1 MARIVQK
8 FGGSSVAN
16 LDRIMHVAHLV
27 KREVDA
33 GNEVAVV
40 VSAMAG
46 VTNQLVELVQKVSP
60 FYDLREHDVVVSSGE
75 QITAGLLSLVLQSMG
90 IQARSWLAWQ
100 LPVLTDESHSK
111 ARIQLIRADL
121 LKEELSNNKVAVL
134 TGFQGIT
141 EDKRITTLGRGGS
154 DTSAVALA
162 AVLKADFCDIYTDVD
177 GIYTADPNIVSKA
190 RKIDKITFEE
200 MLEFASQGAKVL
212 QTNSVEM
219 AMRHNVR
226 VRVRS
231 SFSDVPGTWVVD
243 ESEILDHAPVSGIA
257 HSRDEAK
264 ITLVDLIDHPSSFE
278 KIFTPLSEAHI
289 NVDMIVKN
297 ISTSAGKIDLTFTVS
312 KGDLE
317 RTLYVLEQ
325 RLTENVFDKINFD
338 PDVAKVSVIGLG
350 MKNHAGI
357 ASTMF
362 KTLSEKGIPIYV
374 ISTSEVKISVLIA
387 EEYLE
392 LAVRALH
399 AAYNLDAH

>member
-46 VTNQLVELVQKVSP
+46 VTNQLLELVQKASP

-75 QITAGLLSLVLQSMG
+75 QVTAGLLSLVLQSMG

-121 LKEELSNNKVAVL
+121 LKAELSNNKVAVL

-141 EDKRITTLGRGGS
+141 EDQRITTLGRGGS

-231 SFSDVPGTWVVD
+231 SFSDAPGTWVVD

-264 ITLVDLIDHPSSFE
+264 ITLVDLVDHPTSFE

-297 ISTSAGKIDLTFTVS
+297 ISTSEGKIDLTFTVS

-317 RTLYVLEQ
+317 RALYVLEQ
-325 RLTENVFDKINFD
+325 RLTENVFNKINFD

-350 MKNHAGI
+350 MKTHAGI

-362 KTLSEKGIPIYV
+362 KTLSEKSIPLYV

>member
-121 LKEELSNNKVAVL
+121 LKKELSNNKVAVL

-325 RLTENVFDKINFD
+325 RLTENVFNKINFD

-350 MKNHAGI
+350 MKSHAGI

>member
-1 MARIVQK
+1 
-8 FGGSSVAN
+8 
-16 LDRIMHVAHLV
+16 
-27 KREVDA
+27 
-33 GNEVAVV
+33 
-40 VSAMAG
+40 
-46 VTNQLVELVQKVSP
+46 
-60 FYDLREHDVVVSSGE
+60 
-75 QITAGLLSLVLQSMG
+75 
-90 IQARSWLAWQ
+90 
-100 LPVLTDESHSK
+100 
-111 ARIQLIRADL
+111 
-121 LKEELSNNKVAVL
+121 
-134 TGFQGIT
+134 
-141 EDKRITTLGRGGS
+141 
-154 DTSAVALA
+154 
-162 AVLKADFCDIYTDVD
+162 
-177 GIYTADPNIVSKA
+177 
-190 RKIDKITFEE
+190 
-200 MLEFASQGAKVL
+200 EFASQGAKVL

-350 MKNHAGI
+350 MKSHAGI

>member
-46 VTNQLVELVQKVSP
+46 VTNQLVELVQKASP
-60 FYDLREHDVVVSSGE
+60 FFDLREHDVVVSSGE
-75 QITAGLLSLVLQSMG
+75 QVTAGLLALVLQSMG

-121 LKEELSNNKVAVL
+121 LKAELSNNKVAVL

-141 EDKRITTLGRGGS
+141 EDQRITTLGRGGS

-231 SFSDVPGTWVVD
+231 SFSDAPGTWVVD

-264 ITLVDLIDHPSSFE
+264 ITLVDLIDHPTSFE

-297 ISTSAGKIDLTFTVS
+297 ISTNPGKIDLTFTVL

-325 RLTENVFDKINFD
+325 RLTENVFSKINFD

-350 MKNHAGI
+350 MKSHAGI

>member
-350 MKNHAGI
+350 MKSHAGI

>member
-8 FGGSSVAN
+8 FGGTSVAN

-46 VTNQLVELVQKVSP
+46 VTNQLVELVQKASP

-75 QITAGLLSLVLQSMG
+75 QVTAGLLSLVLQSMG

-121 LKEELSNNKVAVL
+121 LKAELSSNKVAVL

-141 EDKRITTLGRGGS
+141 EDQRITTLGRGGS

-231 SFSDVPGTWVVD
+231 SFSDAPGTWVVD

-264 ITLVDLIDHPSSFE
+264 ITLVDLTDHPTSFE
-278 KIFTPLSEAHI
+278 KIFTPLSDAHI

-317 RTLYVLEQ
+317 RALYVLEQ
-325 RLTENVFDKINFD
+325 RLTENVFNKINFD

-350 MKNHAGI
+350 MKSHAGI

-362 KTLSEKGIPIYV
+362 KTLSEKGIPLYV

>member
-46 VTNQLVELVQKVSP
+46 VTNQLVELVQKASP

-75 QITAGLLSLVLQSMG
+75 QVTAGLLSLVLQSMG
-90 IQARSWLAWQ
+90 VQARSWLAWQ

-121 LKEELSNNKVAVL
+121 LKLELSNNKVAVL

-141 EDKRITTLGRGGS
+141 EDQRITTLGRGGS

-231 SFSDVPGTWVVD
+231 SFSDAPGTWVVG
-243 ESEILDHAPVSGIA
+243 ENEILDHAPVSGIA

-264 ITLVDLIDHPSSFE
+264 ITLVDLMDHPSSFE

-297 ISTSAGKIDLTFTVS
+297 IPTSKGRIDITFTVS

-317 RTLYVLEQ
+317 RALYVLEQ
-325 RLTENVFDKINFD
+325 RLTENVFSKINFD

-350 MKNHAGI
+350 MKTHAGI

-362 KTLSEKGIPIYV
+362 KTLSEKGIPLYV

>member
-8 FGGSSVAN
+8 FGGTSVAN

-27 KREVDA
+27 KREIDA
-33 GNEVAVV
+33 GNQIAVV

-46 VTNQLVELVQKVSP
+46 VTNQLVELVQKASP
-60 FYDLREHDVVVSSGE
+60 FYDLREYDVVVSSGE
-75 QITAGLLSLVLQSMG
+75 QVTAGLLALVLQSMG
-90 IQARSWLAWQ
+90 MNARSWLAWQ
-100 LPVLTDESHSK
+100 LPILTDESHSK
-111 ARIQLIRADL
+111 ARIQMMRA
-121 LKEELSNNKVAVL
+121 EFINAELEQNRIAIL

-141 EDKRITTLGRGGS
+141 EDQRITTLGRGGS

-177 GIYTADPNIVSKA
+177 GVYTADPNIVSKA

-219 AMRHNVR
+219 AMRNQVR

-231 SFSDVPGTWVVD
+231 SFSDAPGTWVVS
-243 ESEILDHAPVSGIA
+243 ETEILDHAPVSGIA
-257 HSRDEAK
+257 HNRDEAK
-264 ITLVDLIDHPSSFE
+264 ISLLDLNDHPASFE
-278 KIFTPLSEAHI
+278 KIFGPLSDANI

-297 ISTSAGKIDLTFTVS
+297 VANQSGKIDLTFTVS
-312 KGDLE
+312 KSDLE
-317 RTLYVLEQ
+317 RCVFALEQ
-325 RLTENVFDKINFD
+325 LLSENLFHKIQFD

-350 MKNHAGI
+350 MKSHTGI

-362 KTLSEKGIPIYV
+362 KTLSEKSIPIYV

>member
-350 MKNHAGI
+350 MKSHAGI

-399 AAYNLDAH
+399 AAYNLDVH